1 MMFCGGTNSFLNE
14 RMVEKEK
21 ELLDIINQRL
31 EKANLHLRL
40 KTLKIN
46 LDGSISTEYVPPIN
60 KWIKEDVRA
69 TSIVLEELTKYQ
81 SK

>member
-1 MMFCGGTNSFLNE
+1 MYHKRRHTFLTE
-14 RMVEKEK
+14 RMTKEEK
-21 ELLDIINQRL
+21 ELLDMINQRL
-31 EKANLHLRL
+31 AEVNLHLRL
-40 KTLKIN
+40 KLVKIHLN
-46 LDGSISTEYVPPIN
+46 GSISTEYTMPVH